1 MHRRLPITVR
11 VTAVATLVL
20 IAALFGGALLF
31 RRALREAQ
39 LTELDSDARQQVEQ
53 LSALARAGTVPAILP
68 TTRDSP
74 LLMQVVDGSGK
85 VLGSSPNVS
94 DMHAMVSRKSLR
106 AITDQITRTQEMI
119 DDAYCRMTTTAIT
132 VPTGKQL
139 ILVAAPVRSVR
150 SADAILRSQLLAFAP
165 LVTIVAA
172 GMLWLIV
179 RRSLRPVDGLR
190 SEVDAISARD
200 LTKRVTAP
208 PVNDEIGRLA
218 RTMNALLN
226 RVQNGADRQSRFVS
240 DASHELRSPLAGVRT
255 RLEVG
260 LRNPTG
266 TDWPELAK
274 GVLADNVRME
284 RLVRDLL
291 AVARE
296 DAARPLARSE
306 IDLDDQVMMEV
317 ASSRL
322 LGSIPIDTTGVSGG
336 RVVADPDQM
345 RRVVANLLDN
355 AQRFARSKIFVRV
368 QTIDAQVVL
377 SVEDDG
383 PGIPLASRERVFE
396 RFARV
401 GEARNREEGGAG
413 LGLAIVREIAGAHG
427 GTTEITEGS
436 TGGACIAVR
445 LPAA

>member
-1 MHRRLPITVR
+1 MHRRLPITIR

-20 IAALFGGALLF
+20 IAGLFGGAMLF

-39 LTELDSDARQQVEQ
+39 LTELDADARQQVEQ
-53 LSALARAGTVPAILP
+53 LSALVRAAKVPATLP

-74 LLMQVVDGSGK
+74 LLLQVVDGSGK

-94 DMHAMVSRKSLR
+94 DMHAMVSRTSLR
-106 AITDQITRTQEMI
+106 LISSRITRTREMI
-119 DDAYCRMTTTAIT
+119 DGAYCRVTTTAIAI
-132 VPTGKQL
+132 PTGQQFV
-139 ILVAAPVRSVR
+139 LVAAPVRSVR
-150 SADAILRSQLLAFAP
+150 AADATLRSQLYAFSP
-165 LVTIVAA
+165 LVTITAA
-172 GMLWLIV
+172 GLLWLIV

-218 RTMNALLN
+218 RTMNSLLD
-226 RVQNGADRQSRFVS
+226 RVQNGSDRQSRFVS

-255 RLEVG
+255 RIEVG

-291 AVARE
+291 AIARE
-296 DAARPLARSE
+296 DNSRPPSRAE

-322 LGSIPIDTTGVSGG
+322 LGAIPIDTAGVSGG
-336 RVVADPDQM
+336 RVLADPDQM

-355 AQRFARSKIFVRV
+355 AQRFARSRIFVRV
-368 QTIDAQVVL
+368 QTIGPDVVL

-383 PGIPLASRERVFE
+383 PGIPAAARERVFE

-413 LGLAIVREIAGAHG
+413 LGLAIVRETALAHG
-427 GTTEITEGS
+427 GSTEITDGS
-436 TGGACIAVR
+436 AGGAMVIVR